1 MTGEDLEG
9 FVLEVLPHEGD
20 EIESLE
26 RVGLGPEAFEQNVT
40 RRGTRVPRLADDP
53 AVAARRLGGHLR
65 DLVRAIQDEPA
76 RAVRGTAPGTRG
88 RSP

>member
-1 MTGEDLEG
+1 MTPCEDLEG

-40 RRGTRVPRLADDP
+40 RRGDPRST
-53 AVAARRLGGHLR
+53 LGR
-65 DLVRAIQDEPA
+65 
-76 RAVRGTAPGTRG
+76 
-88 RSP
+88 